1 MNSSVDSTD
10 VTFGQMFIPGIGVT
24 ESELLGQVPVSKEG
38 AVVGPV
44 KGTNGVYV
52 YQVYGVDN
60 ESRPYNYEENAARY
74 SQQLGAQAVL
84 GNVIG
89 ILMNNN
95 PVENNTLK
103 FYTE

>member
-1 MNSSVDSTD
+1 MLHSVRCSSPHRCYRVGAS
-10 VTFGQMFIPGIGVT
+10 VRFP
-24 ESELLGQVPVSKEG
+24 SASEG

-60 ESRPYNYEENAARY
+60 ESRPYSYEENAARY

-95 PVENNTLK
+95 PAENNTPQVLH
-103 FYTE
+103 

>member
-1 MNSSVDSTD
+1 MLHSVRCSSPASVLPSRSFS
-10 VTFGQMFIPGIGVT
+10 VRFP
-24 ESELLGQVPVSKEG
+24 SARKR

-44 KGTNGVYV
+44 KATNGVYV

-60 ESRPYNYEENAARY
+60 ESRPYSYEENAARY